1 MISGDLFSS
10 SVLIKL
16 TFAPCARAS
25 AMSGRLRVNEAQ
37 YSCKLGQNCF
47 GSEKN
52 SFSLLLHVEVW
63 DSSAQHTKGEFHTK
77 IYNTSNINLLKTHT
91 LFEDSY
97 LKKLTGIIKFFWFQ

>member
-16 TFAPCARAS
+16 TFAPWARAS

-47 GSEKN
+47 GLEKT

-63 DSSAQHTKGEFHTK
+63 ESSTFKQHAKGTFHSE
-77 IYNTSNINLLKTHT
+77 IHNTLNINLL
-91 LFEDSY
+91 
-97 LKKLTGIIKFFWFQ
+97 